1 MSFPS
6 EPTNQNPVPMPA
18 PSGIPSDAE
27 IRALAQQLNAMSTPD
42 FTASALLKGTVI
54 SSNLTVQPSTA
65 SITLMGSSTQ
75 IDGVMIADNV
85 TAVAG
90 DVVNVTMQGNNIQI
104 TGRVS
109 AGAGANGGWTQATLS
124 SGFTH
129 NGDSGGNVEYRLIQD
144 NGAAKMQWRGVAAVA
159 GSVTTVLSAALGTAY
174 RPASQRKLL
183 LARGMGN
190 GAAILDVQAVF
201 ATSGTVTLAGNTYSL
216 PGSSHTHEIFT
227 SLDGY
232 ESAALSNLQHS
243 HIGND
248 GVDSGG
254 GATGSA
260 SGSAALSTPDWVSFN
275 GVEYF
280 L

>member
-1 MSFPS
+1 MSFPE

-18 PSGIPSDAE
+18 PSGNPSDAE
-27 IRALAQQLNAMSTPD
+27 IRALAQQLQAMATPD
-42 FTASALLKGTVI
+42 FTPSALLKGTVI

-90 DVVNVTMQGNNIQI
+90 DVVNVTMQGSNIQI
-104 TGRVS
+104 TGRVA
-109 AGAGANGGWTQATLS
+109 AGAGSNGGWTQATLS

-144 NGAAKMQWRGVAAVA
+144 NGAAKMQWRGVAAV
-159 GSVTTVLSAALGTAY
+159 SNSNTTVVSGLATSFRPSA
-174 RPASQRKLL
+174 QRKLL
-183 LARGMGN
+183 AARGMGN
-190 GAAILDVQAVF
+190 GNSLLDIQLQFTTAGNVVIQ
-201 ATSGTVTLAGNTYSL
+201 GNTYASSL
-216 PGSSHTHEIFT
+216 GVSGTENSSHIHGVYWDSDGSYTGSSTGYEASAHTH
-227 SLDGY
+227 
-232 ESAALSNLQHS
+232 NLGT
-243 HIGND
+243 I
-248 GVDSGG
+248 
-254 GATGSA
+254 TYP
-260 SGSAALSTPDWVSFN
+260 LPDWVSFN